1 MASATPHTINLA
13 LQGGGSHGALTWGV
27 LDALLEDDGLTFEG
41 ISGTSAG
48 AMNAVVLAH
57 GFAQAAAQEK
67 NAEDACHLGREL
79 ARKALRELWEGVGT
93 MGSVGSLLWGVPL
106 AGAASLPIM
115 GVLNQFL
122 SPYQTNPLNINP
134 LRQLLTRVVDFDT
147 LVHPENAA
155 VVPKLFVCATNV
167 RTGRGK
173 IFTGEQV
180 TADAIMAS
188 ACLPQ
193 MFKAVEIEGEH
204 YWDGGFSGNPALY
217 PLLYETKSRD
227 ILLVQINPKE
237 SDNLPDNASEI
248 MDRMNEVTF
257 NAGLLAELRAIEFV
271 VRLLEQKR
279 LDAGRYKH
287 VLMHRIDGGEVLK
300 PFGASSKAR
309 ADMTLVRDLFELGR
323 ERAQQWLKQNRQHL
337 GVKQTLRFNENMA

>member
-1 MASATPHTINLA
+1 MASASSQTVLNLA

-27 LDALLEDDGLTFEG
+27 LDALLEDDELVLDG

-57 GFAQAAAQEK
+57 GFAQAAAQESRV
-67 NAEDACHLGREL
+67 EDARRLGRVL
-79 ARKALRELWEGVGT
+79 ARQALAELWEGVGS
-93 MGSVGSLLWGVPL
+93 MGSLLWGVPL
-106 AGAASLPIM
+106 PGVQMIG

-134 LRQLLTRVVDFDT
+134 LRQLLTRVVDFEQLT
-147 LVHPENAA
+147 HPANQA
-155 VVPKLFVCATNV
+155 VVPKLFICATNV

-173 IFTGEQV
+173 IFSGEQV

-193 MFKAVEIEGEH
+193 LFKAVEIEGEH

-217 PLLYETKSRD
+217 PLIYGTETRD
-227 ILLVQINPKE
+227 ILLVQINPRN
-237 SDNLPDNASEI
+237 SDELPATASDI

-257 NAGLLAELRAIEFV
+257 NASLLAELRAIEFV
-271 VRLLEQKR
+271 VRMLEQKR
-279 LDAGRYKH
+279 LDPALYKH
-287 VLMHRIDGGEVLK
+287 MLMHSIDGGAVLK
-300 PFGASSKAR
+300 RFGASSKIR
-309 ADMTLVRDLFELGR
+309 ADMGMVREMFALGR
-323 ERAQQWLKQNRQHL
+323 EQGERWLHDNRQHI
-337 GVKQTLRFNENMA
+337 GVRQTLSFNDNAG

>member
-1 MASATPHTINLA
+1 MAAASSQTVLNLA

-27 LDALLEDDGLTFEG
+27 LDALLEDDELVLEG

-57 GFAQAAAQEK
+57 GFAQAAAQESDTQE
-67 NAEDACHLGREL
+67 ARRLGRTL
-79 ARKALRELWEGVGT
+79 ARQALAELWEGVGS
-93 MGSVGSLLWGVPL
+93 MGSLLWGVPL
-106 AGAASLPIM
+106 PGVQMLG

-134 LRQLLTRVVDFDT
+134 LRPLLMRVVDFEQLMHTSNQD
-147 LVHPENAA
+147 

-173 IFTGEQV
+173 IFSGEQV

-193 MFKAVEIEGEH
+193 LFKAVEIEGEH

-217 PLLYETKSRD
+217 PLIYGTKARD
-227 ILLVQINPKE
+227 ILLVQINPKNSE
-237 SDNLPDNASEI
+237 ELPATASDI

-257 NAGLLAELRAIEFV
+257 NASLLAELRAIEFV
-271 VRLLEQKR
+271 VRMLEEKR
-279 LDAGRYKH
+279 LDTERYKH
-287 VLMHRIDGGEVLK
+287 VLMHRIDGGAVLK
-300 PFGASSKAR
+300 RYGASSKIR
-309 ADMTLVRDLFELGR
+309 ADIGMVRDMFALGR
-323 ERAQQWLKQNRQHL
+323 EQGERWLHDNRQHI
-337 GVKQTLRFNENMA
+337 GVKQTLGFNDNAV

>member
-1 MASATPHTINLA
+1 MASDTSHTLNLA

-27 LDALLEDDGLTFEG
+27 LDALLEDDNLIFEG

-67 NAEDACHLGREL
+67 KVDDARNLGRQL
-79 ARKALRELWEGVGT
+79 AREALKQLWEGVGS
-93 MGSVGSLLWGVPL
+93 MGSVGKMFWAAPL
-106 AGAASLPIM
+106 PGSKQFM

-134 LRQLLTRVVDFDT
+134 LRQLLTGVVDFET
-147 LVHPENAA
+147 LANPEHPTA
-155 VVPKLFVCATNV
+155 VPKLFICATNV
-167 RTGRGK
+167 RTGKGK
-173 IFTGEQV
+173 IFTDKEV
-180 TADAIMAS
+180 TADAVMAS

-193 MFKAVEIEGEH
+193 MFKAVEIDDES

-217 PLLYETKSRD
+217 PLLYQTKSRD

-237 SDNLPDNASEI
+237 SDVSPDTASEI
-248 MDRMNEVTF
+248 MDRMNEITF
-257 NAGLLAELRAIEFV
+257 NACLLAELRAIEFV

-279 LDAGRYKH
+279 LDPERYKH
-287 VLMHRIDGGEVLK
+287 VLMHRIDGGAVLK
-300 PFGASSKAR
+300 PFGASSKSR
-309 ADMTLVRDLFELGR
+309 ADTAMLRQLFDLGR
-323 ERAQQWLKQNRQHL
+323 ERGQQWLHDNREHL
-337 GVKQTLRFNENMA
+337 GVKQTLRFNENM

>member
-1 MASATPHTINLA
+1 MASTTAHTINLA

-27 LDALLEDDGLTFEG
+27 LDALLEDEGLVFEG

-57 GFAQAAAQEK
+57 GFAQAAMRESDPQA
-67 NAEDACHLGREL
+67 ARHLGRRL
-79 ARKALRELWEGVGT
+79 AREALTELWEGVGA
-93 MGSVGSLLWGVPL
+93 MGSMGNVFWGAPL
-106 AGAASLPIM
+106 PGAQIM

-134 LRQLLTRVVDFDT
+134 LRQLLTRVVDFNA
-147 LVHPENAA
+147 LVNPAYA
-155 VVPKLFVCATNV
+155 QVVPKLFICATNV

-173 IFTGEQV
+173 IFKEAQV

-193 MFKAVEIEGEH
+193 LFKAVEIDGEH
-204 YWDGGFSGNPALY
+204 YWDGGFSANPALY
-217 PLLYETKSRD
+217 PLVYETLSRD
-227 ILLVQINPKE
+227 ILLVQINPRV

-248 MDRMNEVTF
+248 MDRINEITF
-257 NAGLLAELRAIEFV
+257 NASLLSEVRAIEFV

-279 LDAGRYKH
+279 LDADRYKH
-287 VLMHRIDGGEVLK
+287 VLMHRIDGGAALESY
-300 PFGASSKAR
+300 GASSKVR
-309 ADMTLVRDLFELGR
+309 ADTRLVRELFGLGR
-323 ERAQQWLKQNRQHL
+323 ELGHVWLDENRKHL
-337 GVKQTLRFNENMA
+337 GVKQTLRFAENI

>member
-1 MASATPHTINLA
+1 MASATSHTINLA

-27 LDALLEDDGLTFEG
+27 LDALLEHDGLMFEG

-57 GFAQAAAQEK
+57 GFAQAAMQESK
-67 NAEDACHLGREL
+67 PEDARQLGRRL
-79 ARKALRELWEGVGT
+79 AREALTELWEGVGA
-93 MGSVGSLLWGVPL
+93 MGSMGNMFWGVPL
-106 AGAASLPIM
+106 PGAQIM

-134 LRQLLTRVVDFDT
+134 LRQLLTQVVDFET
-147 LVHPENAA
+147 LAHPAHAE
-155 VVPKLFVCATNV
+155 VVPKLFICATNV
-167 RTGRGK
+167 RTGSGK

-193 MFKAVEIEGEH
+193 MFKAVEIDGES

-217 PLLYETKSRD
+217 PLIYETRSRD

-237 SDNLPDNASEI
+237 SDVSPDTARDI
-248 MDRMNEVTF
+248 MDRMNEITF

-271 VRLLEQKR
+271 VKLLEQKR
-279 LDAGRYKH
+279 LDPERYKH

-300 PFGASSKAR
+300 SFGASSKLR
-309 ADMTLVRDLFELGR
+309 ADTALVRRLFELGR
-323 ERAQQWLKQNRQHL
+323 ERGQQWLQTHRESL
-337 GVKQTLRFNENMA
+337 GRKQTLRFNENVG